1 VKNWSFLRNF
11 LYKIINRNKKMD
23 IILNFLNKIS
33 KKRGGIRVLAPHATK
48 KQRKKREQLQTTL
61 NFYVKKL
68 KEEGFFT

>member
-1 VKNWSFLRNF
+1 
-11 LYKIINRNKKMD
+11 MD
-23 IILNFLNKIS
+23 IILNFLDKIS

-48 KQRKKREQLQTTL
+48 KQRKKRKQLQTTL